1 MIFRRSNGQAHD
13 APEGRAL
20 LESWEAGRKRA
31 ASGDG
36 PRLRGR
42 RAPWPR
48 ADLGDD
54 DGRTAEGEPESRR
67 DCDRGLYKLR
77 NEVERL
83 FRRLKGCRRICTR
96 FDKLDAMFLNFAL
109 VIEMICDL
117 A

>member
-1 MIFRRSNGQAHD
+1 MT
-13 APEGRAL
+13 
-20 LESWEAGRKRA
+20 AGRERA

-42 RAPWPR
+42 RDPR
-48 ADLGDD
+48 PRAADLGDD
-54 DGRTAEGEPESRR
+54 ADGAAEGDPESRR
-67 DCDRGLYKLR
+67 DCDREIYKLR

-96 FDKLDAMFLNFAL
+96 FDKLDAMFLNL
-109 VIEMICDL
+109 TVVVEMIYDL